1 MPRLLG
7 VEIPADKRVEV
18 SLTYIYGI
26 GFSTARRILEQTNID
41 PNIRA
46 KDLTPQQLNEI
57 IHAITNNKIKIE
69 GDLRRDVQGNLK
81 RLQAI
86 NSYRG
91 IRHRKGLPVRGQR
104 TSTNARTRKGPRKT
118 VGVIRNPDTPDETKT
133 PGDAAQKEPAP
144 KEAAPTAETAP
155 KRPAP
160 KKTAKPKKEQPAPTA
175 GTPENLSL
183 STDEV
188 EKPKVVKA
196 KGSKNVH
203 SGVAHVMATFNN
215 TIVTITDMKGNVIG
229 WSSAG
234 KVGFKGSRKSTAY
247 AAQMVAQDASRQA
260 MGHGLKEVEVLVKGP
275 GAGRE
280 SAVRALQA
288 IGLELTVIRDVTPV
302 PHNGCRP
309 PKQRRV

>member
-1 MPRLLG
+1 MAEPDN
-7 VEIPADKRVEV
+7 P
-18 SLTYIYGI
+18 
-26 GFSTARRILEQTNID
+26 ID
-41 PNIRA
+41 PGS
-46 KDLTPQQLNEI
+46 E
-57 IHAITNNKIKIE
+57 
-69 GDLRRDVQGNLK
+69 
-81 RLQAI
+81 
-86 NSYRG
+86 
-91 IRHRKGLPVRGQR
+91 
-104 TSTNARTRKGPRKT
+104 
-118 VGVIRNPDTPDETKT
+118 
-133 PGDAAQKEPAP
+133 AP
-144 KEAAPTAETAP
+144 KPEESQPTAAPVDSPEAGKKVASP
-155 KRPAP
+155 KAQAAKLAKKPARQ
-160 KKTAKPKKEQPAPTA
+160 KKEQAAPVTA
-175 GTPENLSL
+175 APENLSL
-183 STDEV
+183 SSDDV

-203 SGVAHVMATFNN
+203 SGIAHVLSTFNN

-288 IGLELTVIRDVTPV
+288 IGLDLTVIRDVTPV